1 MIFYYYLFLCHHFG
15 ATHGILTSATYI
27 SNSPITEHIFNM
39 LDHDMIYDICQK
51 KWHIVG
57 AQSSLIKKNFIE
69 EEARRSANF
78 AEENEQTND

>member
-1 MIFYYYLFLCHHFG
+1 
-15 ATHGILTSATYI
+15 
-27 SNSPITEHIFNM
+27 
-39 LDHDMIYDICQK
+39 MIYDICQK